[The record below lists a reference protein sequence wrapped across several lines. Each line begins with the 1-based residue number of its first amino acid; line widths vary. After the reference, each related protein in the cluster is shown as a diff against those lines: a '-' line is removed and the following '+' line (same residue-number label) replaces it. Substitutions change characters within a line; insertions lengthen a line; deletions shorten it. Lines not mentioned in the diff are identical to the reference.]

1 MTKFVLFFLKIC
13 NIISTIGRESDFLN
27 FQKIFIAFSGGA
39 KRMEIAKNLLAV
51 IELQPEKIPNWMV
64 IVMGIG
70 TVFVGL
76 ICIII
81 LCKIMGAFF
90 AGTSKAKE
98 KPAAPV
104 AVAPA
109 AQNTVIE
116 NRQEIIAAVTA
127 VAAEE
132 MGKDISAIRVISF
145 KKL

>member
-1 MTKFVLFFLKIC
+1 M
-13 NIISTIGRESDFLN
+13 D
-27 FQKIFIAFSGGA
+27 
-39 KRMEIAKNLLAV
+39 IAKNLLAI

-64 IVMGIG
+64 IIMGIG

-90 AGTSKAKE
+90 AGTTKSQE
-98 KPAAPV
+98 KTATQVAAAP
-104 AVAPA
+104 AV
-109 AQNTVIE
+109 QNTVIE

-127 VAAEE
+127 ACAEE
-132 MGKDISAIRVISF
+132 MGKDVSAIRVISF